1 MFILKHCHQMI
12 IVTHFSCLNVTA
24 GWGIGVVW
32 WLVTITKL
40 DSRTDGNASWS
51 STMCIDQPAGC

>member
-1 MFILKHCHQMI
+1 MFTLKHCHQMI
-12 IVTHFSCLNVTA
+12 IVTHFSWLNVTA

-40 DSRTDGNASWS
+40 DSHTDGNVSRS
-51 STMCIDQPAGC
+51 STTRIHQPAGC